1 MFSKRGTHR
10 RNVVGYT
17 GSRGQEEDQKELQT
31 VETFEKALRE
41 EVSVS
46 NEFDLPLTVL
56 ALSKEGGWEEG
67 DIRRPLDALR
77 TTDLIAHTDEPE
89 IVIVLP
95 NTFTDQA
102 WIVEERLR
110 ARIPEAAF
118 GVVAFRQ
125 GDDAED
131 LLKRARNA
139 IPRTKENPE
148 TA

>member
-56 ALSKEGGWEEG
+56 ALGKEGGWEEG
-67 DIRRPLDALR
+67 DIRRALDALR
-77 TTDLIAHTDEPE
+77 TADLIAHTDEE

-95 NTFTDQA
+95 NTITDQA
-102 WIVEERLR
+102 RIVEERLR